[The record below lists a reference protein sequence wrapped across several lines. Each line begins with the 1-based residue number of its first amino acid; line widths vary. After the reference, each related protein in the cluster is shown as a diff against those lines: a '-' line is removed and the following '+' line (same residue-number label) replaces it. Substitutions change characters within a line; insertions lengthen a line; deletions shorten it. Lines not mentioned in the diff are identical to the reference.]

1 MGLTGALIYI
11 QLCTNFFLLRGKLTP
26 VNFPQPVPRGVI
38 HEITRVAATEVTA
51 QALHARGVANKDIL
65 MARSDYFQMMF
76 SNNMFIEGETSSVDM
91 SHSSKAIMEKI
102 INYLICGQIRFT
114 DISFTQVMEL
124 LDMSRMMLLNEFG
137 SEVEKMYLF

>member
-1 MGLTGALIYI
+1 MAMDLINDVKI
-11 QLCTNFFLLRGKLTP
+11 KLCDG
-26 VNFPQPVPRGVI
+26 
-38 HEITRVAATEVTA
+38 EV
-51 QALHARGVANKDIL
+51 VANKDIL
-65 MARSDYFQMMF
+65 MARSEYFQMMF

-124 LDMSRMMLLNEFG
+124 LDMSRMMLLDDFG